1 MRPDDRDEDLLD
13 TPPQARGATFAG
25 YVVILVGCLFAI
37 FYTYKASREDAP
49 APMEQGQPTSR
60 ASDQAATT
68 RSPKPGPA
76 VAETAPSVAQ
86 PKAAASPAQAV
97 ASPTPQPPQGPTP
110 QPLQGAAAAPPAA
123 AAQAPAAAAPSP
135 NAPAPSQGT
144 QPGTATQTAP
154 SNDDLEL
161 AFNGHCRECHS
172 FEKNDNRLGPNLYG
186 VVGRKAGT
194 VPDFAYSD
202 SVKGS
207 GITWDEP
214 TLDKWITNPNALIPG
229 NNMGAIFGGVAD
241 PAERKK
247 IISFL
252 KQDTQIAAPAQGSPN
267 ASHQP
272 N

>member
-1 MRPDDRDEDLLD
+1 MGPDDPIDDSLGSPRKV
-13 TPPQARGATFAG
+13 PAFVG
-25 YVVILVGCLFAI
+25 YFVLLVGCFFAI
-37 FYTYKASREDAP
+37 FYAYKASRENAP
-49 APMEQGQPTSR
+49 APMEQAQPTSR
-60 ASDQAATT
+60 ESDQAATT
-68 RSPKPGPA
+68 PSPKPGPV
-76 VAETAPSVAQ
+76 VAETTPSVAQ
-86 PKAAASPAQAV
+86 PKAAASPPQAV

-110 QPLQGAAAAPPAA
+110 QPPQAAPPPPAA
-123 AAQAPAAAAPSP
+123 AAQAPAAAAPAP
-135 NAPAPSQGT
+135 NAQSAPSQAA
-144 QPGTATQTAP
+144 QPSTATQTAP

-172 FEKNDNRLGPNLYG
+172 FVKDDNRLGPNLFG

-194 VPDFAYSD
+194 VPNFAYSE

-214 TLDKWITNPNALIPG
+214 TLDKWITNPNTLIPG

-241 PAERKK
+241 PTERKK

>member
-1 MRPDDRDEDLLD
+1 MGPDDPIDDSLGSPRKV
-13 TPPQARGATFAG
+13 PTFVG
-25 YVVILVGCLFAI
+25 YFVILVGCLFAI
-37 FYTYKASREDAP
+37 FYTYKASREIAP
-49 APMEQGQPTSR
+49 APMEQGQSTSQ
-60 ASDQAATT
+60 ASDQGPTT
-68 RSPKPGPA
+68 PSPKPGPA

-86 PKAAASPAQAV
+86 PKADAIPAQAV

-110 QPLQGAAAAPPAA
+110 QPPQGAAPAPPAA
-123 AAQAPAAAAPSP
+123 AAQAPAAGAPSP
-135 NAPAPSQGT
+135 NAPAPSH

-194 VPDFAYSD
+194 VPDFAYSN

>member
-1 MRPDDRDEDLLD
+1 MGPDDPNDDSLGSPRKV
-13 TPPQARGATFAG
+13 PTFVG
-25 YVVILVGCLFAI
+25 YFVILVGCLFAI

-68 RSPKPGPA
+68 PSPKLGPA

-110 QPLQGAAAAPPAA
+110 QPPQGAAPAPPAA
-123 AAQAPAAAAPSP
+123 AAQAPAAAAPTP
-135 NAPAPSQGT
+135 NAPAPSQAA
-144 QPGTATQTAP
+144 QPSTVTQTAP

-172 FEKNDNRLGPNLYG
+172 FVKDDNRLGPNFYG

-194 VPDFAYSD
+194 VPNFAYSE

-207 GITWDEP
+207 GIEARTPVANIPVPVHRVGRHDE
-214 TLDKWITNPNALIPG
+214 AG
-229 NNMGAIFGGVAD
+229 
-241 PAERKK
+241 RKAK
-247 IISFL
+247 CEKSVRSGR
-252 KQDTQIAAPAQGSPN
+252 AAFTYS
-267 ASHQP
+267 
-272 N
+272 

>member
-1 MRPDDRDEDLLD
+1 MRPDDRDENSLD

-49 APMEQGQPTSR
+49 APMDKANQPRERAIEQQLPEALSRGRLLPKLPRRSHSQRPLRPQHNGCLSDAPT
-60 ASDQAATT
+60 T
-68 RSPKPGPA
+68 PGT
-76 VAETAPSVAQ
+76 E
-86 PKAAASPAQAV
+86 
-97 ASPTPQPPQGPTP
+97 P

-172 FEKNDNRLGPNLYG
+172 FEKNDNRLGPTCTGWWVARL
-186 VVGRKAGT
+186 AT
-194 VPDFAYSD
+194 VS
-202 SVKGS
+202 
-207 GITWDEP
+207 
-214 TLDKWITNPNALIPG
+214 
-229 NNMGAIFGGVAD
+229 
-241 PAERKK
+241 
-247 IISFL
+247 
-252 KQDTQIAAPAQGSPN
+252 
-267 ASHQP
+267 
-272 N
+272 

>member
-1 MRPDDRDEDLLD
+1 MGPDDPIDDSLGSPRKV
-13 TPPQARGATFAG
+13 PTFVG
-25 YVVILVGCLFAI
+25 YFVILVGCLFAI
-37 FYTYKASREDAP
+37 FYTYKASRENAP
-49 APMEQGQPTSR
+49 APMEQGQPISR

-68 RSPKPGPA
+68 PSPKPGPA

-97 ASPTPQPPQGPTP
+97 ASPTPQPPQEN
-110 QPLQGAAAAPPAA
+110 APAPAAA
-123 AAQAPAAAAPSP
+123 AAQAPAAGAPSP

-144 QPGTATQTAP
+144 QPRTATQTAP
-154 SNDDLEL
+154 SNNDLEL

-186 VVGRKAGT
+186 VVGRKSGT
-194 VPDFAYSD
+194 VPNFAYSD

-252 KQDTQIAAPAQGSPN
+252 KKDTQIAAPAQGSPN